1 MNFEI
6 IPKNE
11 IMEETFSEATYQ
23 KGEKLFRSNQVG
35 SFKMAHQEDNMIVKA
50 IVKGSKNYEV
60 EFISDQI
67 HHSLSYECT
76 CSAFEKYM
84 GACKH
89 IVATMLQYNESIKNY
104 PHDNHSLSDVDT
116 SGKQVD
122 SPKAEDYRGARFLL
136 DRMSDYLDSHTG
148 YTGRK
153 KVDFEYHFSF
163 EALENEEE
171 SSLRIKVGTGKL
183 YQVKDIEQNARYF
196 LEEKSIPFGKDF
208 DYDPAEHYIA
218 AKDREMLHL
227 LLELKDYRF
236 QSYYYYSYRSGN
248 KSEMEIPAIFVKS
261 MLLKVLQMEHYK
273 IKLRHRADGL
283 NNQTFENPVIHMEG
297 EAVLPIPL
305 QLTQDSGEE
314 GDDYHFSIK
323 DADDHA
329 FLLYPSQKILI
340 KENEFY
346 YLSDEEILML
356 EAVLTAFSENDEKEL
371 KIPRKMIRDYMTQTI
386 PSLQQKFPVEI
397 TEEIQEQFQRR
408 PLLAKMLLDW
418 QDEALYL
425 DIEFH
430 YGDQFY
436 KPMASQADKQELP
449 ETLLLD
455 LEKEGKILNAI
466 YDFEFDFEMDDSSII
481 LSQPDEIYRFLF
493 EAIPVLNEWMEV
505 YTSSNVEHMLYS
517 PTWEPKLVVDLDKK
531 SNLLQIT
538 FDMEGIEEEDLQGIM
553 RDLMAHRKY
562 RRLTSG
568 KLVNLQD
575 RVFQEYQST
584 LEQMDISVK
593 DVKKEM
599 SLPLHKVFSLN
610 EETMER
616 AELKNPIR
624 EFLMQLDSVEE
635 THYPLPEK
643 LQANLRPYQVEGFQW
658 LKTLD
663 QYGFGGIL
671 ADDMGLGKTVQ
682 ALTFIASSLEEQD
695 KPILVVCPSSVLYNW
710 QKESTQ
716 FIPGVESIL
725 ITGTKTER
733 EESVAKA
740 LEENIPLWITSYPVL
755 IRDMELYEEV
765 HFKSIFFDE
774 AQIVKNNT
782 AKTTKA
788 ARLLHAQNKF
798 ALSGTPLENQLGE
811 IYSIY
816 SIVVPGLF
824 GTQKAFK
831 QMDMEQIIRKIR
843 PFLLRRL
850 KKDVLTELPDKVESV
865 EYISLTDEQRN
876 LYLSQWKL
884 VKNETAELVEK
895 GTLNENRIKVLAG
908 LTRLRQICCDPRLVN
923 PDYKGNSA
931 KLERLLEYLKTAQEN
946 GKRVVLFSQFT
957 QMLALIQNELKK
969 EGRDYFYLDGS
980 TPNLDRLELTNR
992 FNEGE
997 KDLFLISLRAGGTGL
1012 NLTGGDTVILYDS
1025 WWNPAVE
1032 SQATDR
1038 VHRYGQKKMVQVIRM
1053 ICTGTIEERINELQE
1068 QKRELIDQ
1076 VITDGKQSITSL
1088 SKEELMD
1095 ILSE

>member
-23 KGEKLFRSNQVG
+23 KGENLFRGNRVG
-35 SFKMAHQEDNMIVKA
+35 SLKLTHQENSVMIKT
-50 IVKGSKNYEV
+50 IVKGSKSYEV
-60 EFISDQI
+60 ACINDQI

-76 CSAFEKYM
+76 CPAFEKYM

-89 IVATMLQYNESIKNY
+89 IVATMLQYNELVENNPQETQKLTEASSESQVSVPKN
-104 PHDNHSLSDVDT
+104 
-116 SGKQVD
+116 
-122 SPKAEDYRGARFLL
+122 EEYRGARYLL
-136 DRMSDYLDSHTG
+136 NKMSDYLDSHTG

-153 KVDFEYHFSF
+153 KVNFEYQFSF

-171 SSLRIKVGTGKL
+171 SSLRIKVGTEKL

-196 LEEKSIPFGKDF
+196 LEEKSIAFGKNF

-261 MLLKVLQMEHYK
+261 MLLKVLQMEYYK
-273 IKLRHRADGL
+273 VKLRHRADGT
-283 NNQTFENPVIHMEG
+283 NNQNFENPIIHMEG

-305 QLTQDSGEE
+305 QLTQDSGSE

-323 DADDHA
+323 DANEHT

-346 YLSDEEILML
+346 YLTDEEILML
-356 EAVLTAFSENDEKEL
+356 EAVLTAFAENDEKEL

-397 TEEIQEQFQRR
+397 TEEIQEQFQKR

-418 QDEALYL
+418 QDDALYM

-436 KPMASQADKQELP
+436 RPMASQVDKQELP
-449 ETLLLD
+449 DTLLLD
-455 LEKEGKILNAI
+455 VEKEGKILNAI
-466 YDFEFDFEMDDSSII
+466 YDFEFDFEMEDSSIV

-493 EAIPVLNEWMEV
+493 EAIPVLKEWMEV

-517 PTWEPKLVVDLDKK
+517 PAWEPKLVVDLDKK

-553 RDLMAHRKY
+553 HDLMAKRKY
-562 RRLTSG
+562 RKLTNG

-575 RVFQEYQST
+575 RAFQEYKGT
-584 LEQMDISVK
+584 LEQMDIAVK
-593 DVKKEM
+593 DVKREM
-599 SLPLHKVFSLN
+599 NVPLHKVFSLN

-663 QYGFGGIL
+663 KYGFGGIL

-682 ALTFIASSLEEQD
+682 ALTFIASSLEEQT

-725 ITGTKTER
+725 IAGTKTER

-850 KKDVLTELPDKVESV
+850 KKEVLTELPDKVESV
-865 EYISLTDEQRN
+865 EYISLSDEQRN

-923 PDYKGNSA
+923 SDYKGNSA
-931 KLERLLEYLKTAQEN
+931 KLERLLEYLKTAREN

-980 TPNLDRLELTNR
+980 TPNLERLELTSR

-1088 SKEELMD
+1088 TKEELMD
-1095 ILSE
+1095 ILSD